1 MALFLAAHWHNSW
14 AVIGIKGVLDG
25 ATARELRDF
34 AASVHAQHRH
44 QHLILD
50 LSELTH
56 ADTDGLDALLAVR
69 TLLTQDQ
76 GELRLVCPQGRTER
90 LLHSSG
96 AASGLPVYPSLDAA
110 LSAPRT
116 VPAHRM
122 GGAVQ

>member
-1 MALFLAAHWHNSW
+1 MALFLAAHWHNGW
-14 AVIGIKGVLDG
+14 AVIEIKGVLDA

-56 ADTDGLDALLAVR
+56 ADADGLDALMSVR
-69 TLLTQDQ
+69 TLLDQDQ
-76 GELRLVCPQGRTER
+76 GELRLVCPHGRTER

-96 AASGLPVYPSLDAA
+96 AASDLAVYPSLGAA
-110 LSAPRT
+110 LSTPRT
-116 VPAHRM
+116 VPAHWM
-122 GGAVQ
+122 GGGVQ

>member
-1 MALFLAAHWHNSW
+1 MALFLAAHWHNGW
-14 AVIGIKGVLDG
+14 AAIEIKGVLDA

-50 LSELTH
+50 LSGLTH
-56 ADTDGLDALLAVR
+56 ADADGLNALMSVR
-69 TLLTQDQ
+69 TLLDRDQ

-96 AASGLPVYPSLDAA
+96 AASDLPLYPSLDAA
-110 LSAPRT
+110 LSAPRI